1 MPKKEKPVKKPV
13 PVNELQS
20 TPFTEV
26 IELERIV
33 TPDEDKRVDH
43 VFVRRQKICRG
54 NPEEIFTT
62 EEYARFDIAWTEEE
76 KVEEVIAEEQKVEIK
91 K

>member
-1 MPKKEKPVKKPV
+1 MPKKEKPVKKSV

-33 TPDEDKRVDH
+33 TPDEDKRAVSYTH
-43 VFVRRQKICRG
+43 LTLPTNVAV
-54 NPEEIFTT
+54 
-62 EEYARFDIAWTEEE
+62 
-76 KVEEVIAEEQKVEIK
+76 
-91 K
+91 